1 MYKDVLVHSWGKS
14 KKVQIEITRTVQVI
28 LLRLFLIFLIE
39 VLDFLSFPS
48 KLPNSGAFCSTI
60 AHLKFDNDMNQILI
74 IPNHVSE
81 SVWYL
86 RDIVGNN
93 PLRL

>member
-1 MYKDVLVHSWGKS
+1 MHSLGKS
-14 KKVQIEITRTVQVI
+14 KKMQIEITRTVQVM

-48 KLPNSGAFCSTI
+48 KLPNFGAFCSAI
-60 AHLKFDNDMNQILI
+60 AHLKFDNDMNQILN

-81 SVWYL
+81 S
-86 RDIVGNN
+86 I
-93 PLRL
+93 